1 MRHIG
6 ATALAAIA
14 LCGCATDNNTL
25 IFGTSTTFGL
35 DASAAATEGGSPH
48 VTVGYKR
55 AEGVW
60 MPLRQVPAL
69 KAADGSYDSVNGIY
83 QSINSETG
91 KAERKDAYSV
101 FASIGAKF
109 NTGASASQV
118 QAGAGLA
125 QFFATGAAA
134 VNVSQNE
141 ALVTVLKV
149 SDPRSSEAQATA
161 VDSAAKNDTLD
172 SVRKG
177 MTTADQ
183 SAADDIA
190 MKRKALFDKTRS
202 LAVACATAADGSYR
216 WSEIVATIATF
227 DDEQKSNLKQIPADK
242 LDERLRQNPTLAQS
256 ALVAGAKPPFNC
268 PGA

>member
-141 ALVTVLKV
+141 ALVTALKV
-149 SDPRSSEAQATA
+149 SDPQSSEAQA
-161 VDSAAKNDTLD
+161 K
-172 SVRKG
+172 
-177 MTTADQ
+177 
-183 SAADDIA
+183 
-190 MKRKALFDKTRS
+190 
-202 LAVACATAADGSYR
+202 AVAAVTSGGLDEAIGKLPADVQANIKAKAAESSQAEVVKLTGLVGCVGTNETKWKNTVAKAKTDHPEIVSSSVETELLKQDSPSKRLLWLSDASVIVAPLATACPTA
-216 WSEIVATIATF
+216 SET
-227 DDEQKSNLKQIPADK
+227 
-242 LDERLRQNPTLAQS
+242 
-256 ALVAGAKPPFNC
+256 
-268 PGA
+268 